1 MFVKTA
7 FITGTQADVIA
18 VPESAIAIRSEV
30 MGVYVLDDKGQPA
43 LRQIRLGRK
52 LNDKDVMV
60 LAGLDAGETIAL
72 DPVQAAIYL
81 KQSTPST
88 EGKPHE

>member
-1 MFVKTA
+1 
-7 FITGTQADVIA
+7 
-18 VPESAIAIRSEV
+18 
-30 MGVYVLDDKGQPA
+30 MGVYVLDAKGQPA

-52 LNDKDVMV
+52 LNDKDIMV

-81 KQSTPST
+81 KQNHSST
-88 EGKPHE
+88 EAKPHE

>member
-1 MFVKTA
+1 M
-7 FITGTQADVIA
+7 IA

-81 KQSTPST
+81 KQSAPST
-88 EGKPHE
+88 EGKAHE

>member
-18 VPESAIAIRSEV
+18 IPDSAVAVRSEV
-30 MGVYVLDDKGQPA
+30 IGVYVLNDQGQPA

-52 LNDKDVMV
+52 VNDKDVMV
-60 LAGLDAGETIAL
+60 LAGLEAGETIAL

-81 KQSTPST
+81 KQNSTST
-88 EGKPHE
+88 GGKPHE